1 MNFKKYSKYQNN
13 QNLLINQPSQ
23 NNQKPNPISMAKLI
37 QENENLS
44 LALKQEIIKNEEQ
57 ESYIQ
62 SLKETIES
70 NLSNSGFLDIL
81 ASSKE
86 YQQFQQY
93 NKGQGKT
100 MADFVVDFIKFK
112 EETNSKNK
120 SKTFNK
126 NDIKDIKLFNINKN
140 INKDK
145 DKDDIINK
153 MKQDINILTE
163 ENNNLKNKINEI
175 QNGKN
180 ISPPS
185 SNIYESNMNNN
196 VVNYEQEY
204 KDLLIEYDRLK
215 SEKAKNIN
223 GFDTIDE
230 INRLKSIINDRER
243 EIQDLYDNLNMLSS
257 NEGMIDIENKKNKEE
272 IQNCNIYIDKLQFEK
287 KTLSNEFCNLQQK
300 YDNLITEFDKIQND
314 YKLLSINFDKL
325 KKEYNIL
332 LNEKN
337 MQEKE
342 LQNHLETKYAKDL
355 EFNDMENKFTEDI
368 SHIQTENYKLN
379 DQLQMAKMKI
389 NELNENIIS
398 LKEINELTNKQLRE
412 KIENEQL
419 ILKENLKYKN
429 AIEELNIQNEQNNKN
444 IQKELNS
451 YKQLTKSY
459 NTIKSENIDLQKQI
473 DASAQEK
480 IELIDTNN
488 KILEERKS
496 FNEKYQIIINK
507 LQNIKNI
514 DITARTFDEFLQK
527 ISDEIIILNNEKEKF
542 QEDIK
547 QLNMKCFNMA
557 QENENIIK
565 ENSELKN
572 IINKIKNEYDIQTK
586 EKDDLTNVLDK
597 CKMMNYQLQKT
608 LDDYS
613 TELNTKINDLN
624 NLSYDKS
631 EIENNN
637 IKLNNDKQILLT
649 MLLKI
654 TKLFSLS
661 NIYELIKDLF
671 NKGKITNNANDINE
685 KLVEELQRCQEY
697 INKLKENDLDT
708 HLLNLKLNQEIQDL
722 NPPKEKNENKN
733 NIHFKNEKKSETI
746 NTLNNNNYFL
756 DYKNASNNSKIFV
769 ESN

>member
-1 MNFKKYSKYQNN
+1 MNFKKNKTQLQNN
-13 QNLLINQPSQ
+13 QNLLINQTSQ
-23 NNQKPNPISMAKLI
+23 NSQKANPISMAKLI

-44 LALKQEIIKNEEQ
+44 LALKQELMKNEEQ
-57 ESYIQ
+57 ENYIHT
-62 SLKETIES
+62 LKETIEN
-70 NLSNSGFLDIL
+70 NLYNSGFADIL

-120 SKTFNK
+120 NKTFNK
-126 NDIKDIKLFNINKN
+126 NDNKVL
-140 INKDK
+140 NKDK
-145 DKDDIINK
+145 DKDDIINR
-153 MKQDINILTE
+153 MKKDINILEE
-163 ENNNLKNKINEI
+163 ENKNLKNKINEM
-175 QNGKN
+175 QNGNN

-185 SNIYESNMNNN
+185 SNIYESIPENNNQN

-215 SEKAKNIN
+215 SEKANNIN
-223 GFDTIDE
+223 GLDSIDE
-230 INRLKSIINDRER
+230 INRLKTIINERER
-243 EIQDLYDNLNMLSS
+243 EIQDLYDNLNILSS
-257 NEGMIDIENKKNKEE
+257 NEGINDIENKKNKQE
-272 IQNCNIYIDKLQFEK
+272 IQDCKIFIDKLQFEK

-300 YDNLITEFDKIQND
+300 YDQLITEFDKNQND
-314 YKLLSINFDKL
+314 YKLLSINFDTL

-332 LNEKN
+332 LNEKS

-342 LQNHLETKYAKDL
+342 LQNHLEIKYAKDL
-355 EFNDMENKFTEDI
+355 ELNDIENKYNNDMNHIKNENL
-368 SHIQTENYKLN
+368 KLN
-379 DQLQMAKMKI
+379 DQLEMAKMKI
-389 NELNENIIS
+389 NELNDNILN

-429 AIEELNIQNEQNNKN
+429 AIEELNFKNELNNQNF
-444 IQKELNS
+444 QKELNS
-451 YKQLTKSY
+451 YKQLTKTY

-473 DASAQEK
+473 NVTTEEK
-480 IELIDTNN
+480 TQLIDTNN
-488 KILEERKS
+488 KILEERKN

-514 DITARTFDEFLQK
+514 DINARTFDEFLQK
-527 ISDEIIILNNEKEKF
+527 ISDEIILLTNEKEKLK
-542 QEDIK
+542 EDIK
-547 QLNMKCFNMA
+547 VLNIKCLNMA
-557 QENENIIK
+557 QENDNIIK

-572 IINKIKNEYDIQTK
+572 IINNIKNEYDIQTK
-586 EKDDLTNVLDK
+586 EKDDLTNLLDK

-613 TELNTKINDLN
+613 TELNNKINDLN
-624 NLSYDKS
+624 NISYDKN
-631 EIENNN
+631 ELENNN
-637 IKLNNDKQILLT
+637 IKLNNDKQMLLT
-649 MLLKI
+649 MLLRI

-671 NKGKITNNANDINE
+671 NKGKITNNANDFNE
-685 KLVEELQRCQEY
+685 KLIEELQRCQEY
-697 INKLKENDLDT
+697 INMLKENDLET
-708 HLLNLKLNQEIQDL
+708 HLLNLKLNQEIQEL
-722 NPPKEKNENKN
+722 NPPKEKNKNKDDMY
-733 NIHFKNEKKSETI
+733 IRNEQKSETI
-746 NTLNNNNYFL
+746 NALNNNNYFL
-756 DYKNASNNSKIFV
+756 DYKNKSNNSKIFV